1 MPANECV
8 SERREVTRGVTY
20 GRGCCAISRNAVTRG
35 PRPWS
40 HTGASAA
47 DASQDSCP
55 RLGGSAA
62 RLASA
67 LEAGVEA
74 ALERAFVAT
83 AAIVAGAAVATVL
96 ASAVLACGVAAFV
109 HAATLPV

>member
-1 MPANECV
+1 M
-8 SERREVTRGVTY
+8 
-20 GRGCCAISRNAVTRG
+20 ISRNGVARG

-40 HTGASAA
+40 RTGAAAA
-47 DASQDSCP
+47 DASEDS
-55 RLGGSAA
+55 RLRLSGSAA

-74 ALERAFVAT
+74 ALESAFVAM

-96 ASAVLACGVAAFV
+96 ASAVLACGVAA
-109 HAATLPV
+109 L